1 MVDGPEAF
9 GMLNTSLPHSSGSG
23 GIARARSLW
32 ASRAHPTKKWI
43 PCTALRVEDGFAAAT
58 DRTPTIRRRMSDT
71 MSPKA
76 AQALLPALREAIRE
90 AASLALPFF
99 RSGAQTTAR
108 TWSKA
113 GGSPVTEADVAV
125 DTFLK
130 IRLSAL
136 LPEAAWLSEETSDD
150 AIRLGSDLVW
160 IVDPIDGT
168 RAFLTGHPDWSI
180 SVALLAGGQ
189 PILGF
194 VHAPVA
200 DRFYEAVAGGGA
212 TCNGAPL
219 SVSTQTGLTGAKV
232 TGPKPM
238 IDKLARGGSTN
249 GEAVAVRIVPRV
261 PSLALRVARVAEGS
275 IDVGLVSS
283 DARDWD
289 LAGADLLL
297 REAGGSVSDLKGTR
311 TTYNRPD
318 PVHGA
323 LIAMSHGLRD
333 DVVAALTRG

>member
-1 MVDGPEAF
+1 
-9 GMLNTSLPHSSGSG
+9 
-23 GIARARSLW
+23 
-32 ASRAHPTKKWI
+32 
-43 PCTALRVEDGFAAAT
+43 
-58 DRTPTIRRRMSDT
+58 MSDT
-71 MSPKA
+71 MSIEAAKA
-76 AQALLPALREAIRE
+76 LVPDLRAAIRE
-90 AASLALPFF
+90 AASLALPYF
-99 RSGAQTTAR
+99 RADGQTTAR

-136 LPEAAWLSEETSDD
+136 LPKAAWLSEETSDD
-150 AIRLGSDLVW
+150 PIRLGSDLVW

-180 SVALLAGGQ
+180 SVALLSQGQ
-189 PILGF
+189 PVLGF
-194 VHAPVA
+194 VHAPVS
-200 DRFYEAVAGGGA
+200 DKFYEAVAGAGA
-212 TCNGAPL
+212 TCNGVSL
-219 SVSTQTGLTGAKV
+219 SVSRQAGLAGARV

-238 IDKLARGGSTN
+238 ADKLARGGSVD
-249 GEAVAVRIVPRV
+249 GKAVDFEIVPRV

-275 IDVGLVSS
+275 IDIGLVSS

-297 REAGGSVSDLKGTR
+297 REAGGSVSDLRGNR

-323 LIAMSHGLRD
+323 LIVMSDTLRD
-333 DVVAALTRG
+333 DVVAALTRV